1 MRCLFRYEVKI
12 SRFLSYSIS
21 SNNYSGIV
29 VLPTAAGK
37 THIGIEA
44 ITRLSTD
51 TLIIAPTI
59 ELVQQWRD
67 RLSKVLGIE
76 IGQIGGGEKDIR
88 KITVS
93 TYDSAYLMA
102 ETLGNRFR
110 FMLVDE
116 VHHLASEKYIDIA
129 RMYASPYRMGLTATF
144 ERIDMLH
151 TRLEEFMG
159 GKIFELG
166 YEELSEF
173 LSNYEII
180 RIPVELEPEEEIEY
194 DRNREIFTSYLRRH
208 RITMRGPW
216 GTEYINSGSFTSP

>member
-1 MRCLFRYEVKI
+1 
-12 SRFLSYSIS
+12 
-21 SNNYSGIV
+21 
-29 VLPTAAGK
+29 
-37 THIGIEA
+37 
-44 ITRLSTD
+44 
-51 TLIIAPTI
+51 
-59 ELVQQWRD
+59 
-67 RLSKVLGIE
+67 
-76 IGQIGGGEKDIR
+76 
-88 KITVS
+88 
-93 TYDSAYLMA
+93 MA

-216 GTEYINSGSFTSP
+216 DFEKFILSSWNPEGREALIAWRTAREIAFNARVKIDTVRYVLSRHRGEKTIIFSDDPASA